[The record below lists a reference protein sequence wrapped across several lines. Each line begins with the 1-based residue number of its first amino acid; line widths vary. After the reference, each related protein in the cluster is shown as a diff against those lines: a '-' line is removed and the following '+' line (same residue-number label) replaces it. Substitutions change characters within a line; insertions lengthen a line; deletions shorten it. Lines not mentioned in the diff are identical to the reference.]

1 MNLLEVLSD
10 TVNVNYYQKLL
21 DLNSKISIT
30 QRKYIQ
36 GVLDSIKK
44 KEGKTTP
51 RQYEILQKIKKG
63 DFSYHS
69 KN

>member
-30 QRKYIQ
+30 QRKYLQ

-51 RQYEILQKIKKG
+51 KQYEILQKIKKG

>member
-10 TVNVNYYQKLL
+10 TVNINYYQRLL
-21 DLNSKISIT
+21 DLNGKVSIT
-30 QRKYIQ
+30 QRKYLQ
-36 GVLDSIKK
+36 GVLDNIKS

-51 RQYEILQKIKKG
+51 KQYEILQRIKRG

>member
-21 DLNSKISIT
+21 DLNGKISIT
-30 QRKYIQ
+30 QRKYLQ
-36 GVLDSIKK
+36 GVLDSIKS
-44 KEGKTTP
+44 KEGKVTSK
-51 RQYEILQKIKKG
+51 QYEILQKIKKG

>member
-30 QRKYIQ
+30 QRKYLQ

>member
-1 MNLLEVLSD
+1 MKLLEVLSD
-10 TVNVNYYQKLL
+10 IVNVNYYQKLL

-30 QRKYIQ
+30 QRKYLQ

-51 RQYEILQKIKKG
+51 KQYEILQKIKKG

>member
-1 MNLLEVLSD
+1 MNLLEVLFD

-30 QRKYIQ
+30 QRKYLQ
-36 GVLDSIKK
+36 GVLDSIRNKA
-44 KEGKTTP
+44 GQVTP
-51 RQYEILQKIKKG
+51 RQYELMQKIKKG

>member
-10 TVNVNYYQKLL
+10 AVNVNYYQKLL
-21 DLNSKISIT
+21 DINGRITTT
-30 QRKYIQ
+30 QRKYLQ
-36 GVLDSIKK
+36 GVLDNIKK
-44 KEGKTTP
+44 REGKTTP
-51 RQYEILQKIKKG
+51 KQYEILQKLKRG

>member
-10 TVNVNYYQKLL
+10 IVNVNYYQNLL

-30 QRKYIQ
+30 QRKYLQ

>member
-21 DLNSKISIT
+21 DLNGKISIT
-30 QRKYIQ
+30 QRKYLQ
-36 GVLDSIKK
+36 GVLYSIKS
-44 KEGKTTP
+44 KEGKVTP
-51 RQYEILQKIKKG
+51 KQYEILQKIKKG

>member
-10 TVNVNYYQKLL
+10 IVNVNYYQKLL

-30 QRKYIQ
+30 QRKYLQ

>member
-1 MNLLEVLSD
+1 MKLVEILSD

-30 QRKYIQ
+30 QRRYLK
-36 GVLDSIKK
+36 GVLDSIRKK
-44 KEGKTTP
+44 QGQVTP
-51 RQYEILQKIKKG
+51 RQYELLQKIKKG
-63 DFSYHS
+63 DFSYHT

>member
-1 MNLLEVLSD
+1 MKLVEILSN

-30 QRKYIQ
+30 QRNYLQ
-36 GVLDSIKK
+36 GVLDSIRK
-44 KEGKTTP
+44 KEGQATL
-51 RQYEILQKIKKG
+51 RQYELLQKIKKG
-63 DFSYHS
+63 DFYYHT

>member
-30 QRKYIQ
+30 QRKYLQ

-51 RQYEILQKIKKG
+51 KQYEIVQKIKKG

>member
-1 MNLLEVLSD
+1 MKLLEVLSD
-10 TVNVNYYQKLL
+10 IVNVNYYQKLL

-30 QRKYIQ
+30 QRKYLQ

-44 KEGKTTP
+44 KEGKTTLK
-51 RQYEILQKIKKG
+51 QYEILQKIKKG

>member
-10 TVNVNYYQKLL
+10 IVNVNYYQKLL

-30 QRKYIQ
+30 QRKYLQ
-36 GVLDSIKK
+36 GVLDSIKN

-51 RQYEILQKIKKG
+51 KQYEILQKIKKG

>member
-10 TVNVNYYQKLL
+10 TVNINYYQRLL
-21 DLNSKISIT
+21 DLNGKISIT
-30 QRKYIQ
+30 QRKYLQ
-36 GVLDSIKK
+36 GVLDSIKS
-44 KEGKTTP
+44 KEGKVTP
-51 RQYEILQKIKKG
+51 KQYDILQRIKKG

>member
-1 MNLLEVLSD
+1 MKLLEVISD
-10 TVNVNYYQKLL
+10 TVNVNYYQRLL
-21 DLNSKISIT
+21 DLNGKVSIT
-30 QRKYIQ
+30 QRKYLQ

-44 KEGKTTP
+44 KGGKVTP
-51 RQYEILQKIKKG
+51 KQYDILQKIKNG

>member
-10 TVNVNYYQKLL
+10 IVNVNYYQKLL

-30 QRKYIQ
+30 QRKYLQ

-51 RQYEILQKIKKG
+51 KQYEILQKIKKG

>member
-1 MNLLEVLSD
+1 MKLLEVISD
-10 TVNVNYYQKLL
+10 TVNVNYYQRLL
-21 DLNSKISIT
+21 DLNGKVSTT
-30 QRKYIQ
+30 QRKYLQ

-44 KEGKTTP
+44 KEGKVTP
-51 RQYEILQKIKKG
+51 KQYEILQKIKKG